1 MANKTTRLNKILV
14 RLFHNALK
22 MEEGALRGEGGLSMS
37 EIHTLAEIGAGKP
50 KTMTQ
55 VAAGLR
61 ISVGALTAAMNKL
74 EGKGYVRRFRVAEDR
89 RIVKVEL
96 TEAGAEAAR
105 EHDTFH
111 EKLAE
116 SAFAQLDGGQQE
128 MLLQMMEKMDG
139 FFRMNLLRPR
149 RAGGDLRLRPI
160 HIGGLPIPVPIF
172 QGDMCAAFSSPAL
185 AAAVALNGGVGT
197 LTAVQPGVFE
207 DDYASN
213 PAGANLRAFRRG
225 IIEARRMMDAEAAF
239 GGSCAAGALA
249 VSVPCAAAGYGDFVA
264 AAAEAGA
271 QIIIS
276 GAGVPTALPGIAKDA
291 GVKLVPVVSSARAV
305 AVLRRNW
312 AKKYNRAPDAVIFE
326 GPGKCGHLGFKEE
339 HIDMAGEDFYRTLT
353 EIKREIEDLPNCPLI
368 VGNGRMGPGDV
379 SAAIAFG
386 ADGVQLEEEF
396 AASAECE
403 AAEGVKAPY
412 LGGWEGETVIVG
424 SPLGMP
430 VRIFRNRLAEMI
442 LGGGAPVRRC
452 ISCLDSCPK
461 ENVPFCL
468 AEAVEAAARG
478 DADNGALFAA
488 GGRAEGPPDDGG
500 KARAERALSV
510 REIFRRLAG
519 P

>member
-1 MANKTTRLNKILV
+1 
-14 RLFHNALK
+14 
-22 MEEGALRGEGGLSMS
+22 
-37 EIHTLAEIGAGKP
+37 
-50 KTMTQ
+50 MTQ

-74 EGKGYVRRFRVAEDR
+74 EKKGYVRRFRVAEDR

-105 EHDTFH
+105 AHDMFH
-111 EKLAE
+111 ERMAE
-116 SAFAQLDGGQQE
+116 SAFARLDGGQQG
-128 MLLQMMEKMDG
+128 MILQMMEKMDD
-139 FFRMNLLRPR
+139 FFRMSLLRPV

-160 HIGGLPIPVPIF
+160 CIGGLPIPVPIF

-207 DDYASN
+207 CDYGAD
-213 PAGANLRAFRRG
+213 PAAANLRAFRRG
-225 IIEARRMMDAEAAF
+225 IAEARRMMGEGAGAC
-239 GGSCAAGALA
+239 GGGPAGPLGALA
-249 VSVPCAAAGYGDFVA
+249 VSVPCAAAGYRDFVA
-264 AAAEAGA
+264 AAVEAGA

-276 GAGVPTALPGIAKDA
+276 GAGVPTALPGIVKDA
-291 GVKLVPVVSSARAV
+291 GVRLVPVVSSARAV

-326 GPGKCGHLGFKEE
+326 GPGKCGHLGCKEE

-353 EIKREIEDLPNCPLI
+353 EIKREIEDIPNCPLI
-368 VGNGRMGPGDV
+368 VGNGRMGAGDV
-379 SAAIAFG
+379 KKALAFG

-396 AASAECE
+396 AASLECG
-403 AAEGVKAPY
+403 AAGAVKEPY
-412 LGGWEGETVIVG
+412 LGGGQWETVIVA

-430 VRIFRNRLAEMI
+430 ARVFRNRLAEMA
-442 LGGGAPVRRC
+442 LGGGAPAKRC

-461 ENVPFCL
+461 GNVPFCL
-468 AEAVEAAARG
+468 AEAVAAAARG
-478 DADNGALFAA
+478 DADNGVLFAA
-488 GGRAEGPPDDGG
+488 GGRAESLPDGG
-500 KARAERALSV
+500 GEARRGAALGV
-510 REIFRRLAG
+510 REIFRQLAG